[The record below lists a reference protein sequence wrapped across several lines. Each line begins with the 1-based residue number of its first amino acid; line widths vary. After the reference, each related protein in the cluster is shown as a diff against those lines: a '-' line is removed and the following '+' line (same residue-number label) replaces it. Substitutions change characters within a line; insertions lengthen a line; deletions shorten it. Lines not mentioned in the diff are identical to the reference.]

1 MMLQRVGFWLGLCLF
16 SLVMLSPA
24 PEGLSEAG
32 WRVAALT
39 LLIAC
44 WWFTEAVPVTLTG
57 SLPFL
62 ALPLLDVGS
71 AQSVAGQ
78 YMSPVLFLILGGSLV
93 GLAFEKWNLHR
104 RVAVYVVARISPQP
118 ATLLLGVMYVTALV
132 SLFVNNSATTVMMLP
147 IAMATLAAV
156 VTTGEAD
163 AAGVTRYRNRN
174 EAQFAAAMILSVS
187 LASNIGGFATP
198 IGTPVNSIAVGV
210 LDRTFDV
217 QISFAHWM
225 AYGVPFMLLGI
236 PACWWVLTRWTLR
249 FDLPSLSRERIRDA
263 LGDPGP
269 LTGPE
274 WRVLAVVG
282 VVAAAWVFQPVLQTA
297 FPKITDAGIAVA
309 GALLVCILPSGHR
322 DAQGQS
328 IPLLDWGEAR
338 RAPWYL
344 ILLLGGG
351 LALADAVVKSGLSAW
366 LGTALEAVSGLPVWS
381 MILAIA
387 LMCALITEAASNVA
401 TATIFMPIAAS
412 LALGAGYDPVIAALA
427 AAMAANLGFA
437 NPAAT
442 SSNALVYSTGQV
454 PIAGMIRTGLIFDV
468 IGAVLITVLV
478 LTVIPWLG
486 LS

>member
-1 MMLQRVGFWLGLCLF
+1 
-16 SLVMLSPA
+16 
-24 PEGLSEAG
+24 
-32 WRVAALT
+32 
-39 LLIAC
+39 
-44 WWFTEAVPVTLTG
+44 
-57 SLPFL
+57 
-62 ALPLLDVGS
+62 
-71 AQSVAGQ
+71 
-78 YMSPVLFLILGGSLV
+78 
-93 GLAFEKWNLHR
+93 
-104 RVAVYVVARISPQP
+104 
-118 ATLLLGVMYVTALV
+118 
-132 SLFVNNSATTVMMLP
+132 
-147 IAMATLAAV
+147 
-156 VTTGEAD
+156 
-163 AAGVTRYRNRN
+163 
-174 EAQFAAAMILSVS
+174 
-187 LASNIGGFATP
+187 
-198 IGTPVNSIAVGV
+198 
-210 LDRTFDV
+210 
-217 QISFAHWM
+217 M

-309 GALLVCILPSGHR
+309 GALLVCILPSGQR

>member
-1 MMLQRVGFWLGLCLF
+1 MILQRVGFWLGLGLF
-16 SLVMLSPA
+16 SLVLLLPA
-24 PEGLSEAG
+24 PDGLSEAG

-39 LLIAC
+39 MLIAC

-62 ALPLLDVGS
+62 ALPLLEVGS
-71 AQSVAGQ
+71 AQTVAAQ
-78 YMSPVLFLILGGSLV
+78 YMSPVLFLILGGALV

-104 RVAVYVVARISPQP
+104 RVAVYVVSRISPEP
-118 ATLLLGVMYVTALV
+118 SKLLLGVMFVTAVV

-156 VTTGEAD
+156 VSTSEID
-163 AAGVTRYRNRN
+163 ASGVTRYRDGN
-174 EAQFAAAMILSVS
+174 ETRFAAAMILSVS

-217 QISFAHWM
+217 QVSFVEWM
-225 AYGVPFMLLGI
+225 AFGVPFMLLGI
-236 PACWWVLTRWTLR
+236 PLCWWILTRVTLP
-249 FDLPSLSRERIRDA
+249 FKLPALSRDVIRTA
-263 LGDPGP
+263 LGDCGKMSS
-269 LTGPE
+269 PE
-274 WRVLAVVG
+274 IRVLLVVG
-282 VVAAAWVFQPVLQTA
+282 VVAGAWIFQPLLQRWV
-297 FPKITDAGIAVA
+297 PPLTDAGIAIA
-309 GALLVCILPSGHR
+309 GALLVCILPSGMR
-322 DAQGQS
+322 DAGGQR
-328 IPLLDWGEAR
+328 IPLLDWQEAR

-366 LGTALEAVSGLPVWS
+366 LGTALEAVSGLPLLP

-387 LMCALITEAASNVA
+387 LLCALITEAASNVA

-412 LALGAGYDPVIAALA
+412 LALGANYDPVIAALA

-454 PIAGMIRTGLIFDV
+454 PIGAMIRTGLLFDV
-468 IGAVLITVLV
+468 VGAVLISLLV
-478 LTVIPWLG
+478 VALVPQLG
-486 LS
+486 LF